1 MIAELNI
8 RGLGVIAECEL
19 QFSSGMIAF
28 TGETGAGKT
37 LLVGALGL
45 VLGDRADTGMVAGER
60 ADVSATVLVDPT
72 GAACRR
78 VTDAGG
84 VVEPDGAVTVSRSVL
99 ASGRAR
105 AALGGAAVP
114 VALVRELGDGIA
126 QRHSQSDQLQLRSRK
141 RQRQSL
147 DAFGGPKLATALTHY
162 QQDYQQY
169 LAAVDR
175 LAQLQRQRTEQES
188 RLAELQEGL
197 AEVADVRPKPGEET
211 EVPQQILRLANAEQL
226 AEGVSAALTVVAGA
240 EDGALADL
248 AAAQQSLARAA
259 RLDTDLTPLV
269 ERLGEAALL
278 LDDIVSE
285 LNRYAGDLAPDP
297 SALAELQRR
306 KASLTKLQRDFG
318 PTLTDVLAWEDR
330 ARAEVGE
337 LTNAAD
343 NEEAAQEEIA
353 ELLQRLEQRAA
364 ELSELREAAAERLS
378 AAVTTELRELAMPD
392 AMFRA
397 EVTQQ
402 EAETGLGLPD
412 GRTVAFGATGVD
424 LVDFRLQPHPG
435 GHWSPIGE
443 GASGGELSRIMLA
456 LEVVLAESDPPAVF
470 VFDEVD
476 SGIGGKTAVEVGRR
490 LARLADHSQVLVVT
504 HLPQVAVFADQH
516 VVVSKGTDGRVTRS
530 TVTEVAGE
538 QRSRE
543 LARMLSGSDESATAT
558 AHAAELLDLASKH
571 RETRV

>member
-45 VLGDRADTGMVAGER
+45 VLGDRADTAMVAGER

-72 GAACRR
+72 GAETRR
-78 VTDAGG
+78 VTEAGG

-99 ASGRAR
+99 AGGRAR

-114 VALVRELGDGIA
+114 VALVRELGDKLA

-147 DAFGGPKLATALTHY
+147 DAYGGPELAATLTRY
-162 QQDYQQY
+162 QRDYQQY
-169 LAAVDR
+169 LAAIER
-175 LAQLQRQRTEQES
+175 LTQIQQQRGEQEA

-197 AEVADVRPKPGEET
+197 ARIEAVRPRPGEED

-226 AEGVSAALTVVAGA
+226 AEGVAGALDAVAEA
-240 EDGALADL
+240 EDGVLTDL
-248 AAAQQSLARAA
+248 ATAQQSLGRAA
-259 RLDTDLTPLV
+259 RLDPELAPLGD
-269 ERLGEAALL
+269 RLGEAALL
-278 LDDIVSE
+278 LDDIVAE
-285 LNRYAGDLAPDP
+285 LNRYASELSPDP
-297 SALAELQRR
+297 TALEELQRR
-306 KASLTKLQRDFG
+306 KAALATLQRDFG
-318 PTLTDVLAWEDR
+318 PTLTDVIEWEER
-330 ARAEVGE
+330 AREEVTE

-343 NEEAAQEEIA
+343 TEQVVRAELA
-353 ELLQRLEQRAA
+353 ELLQRLGQVAA
-364 ELSELREAAAERLS
+364 ELSELRVAAATQLS
-378 AAVTTELRELAMPD
+378 EAVTHELRDLAMPD
-392 AMFRA
+392 AVFRA
-397 EVTQQ
+397 EIAQQ
-402 EAETGLGLPD
+402 ESETGLELAD
-412 GRTVAFGATGVD
+412 GRVVAFGATGVD
-424 LVDFRLQPHPG
+424 TVDFRLLAHPG
-435 GHWSPIGE
+435 GNWSPIGE

-490 LARLADHSQVLVVT
+490 LARLADRSQVLVVT

-530 TVTEVAGE
+530 TVAEVAGE
-538 QRSRE
+538 ERSRE

-558 AHAAELLDLASKH
+558 AHAAELLDIAAKH
-571 RETRV
+571 RDTKV